1 MPNTSS
7 RTLKVRLD
15 FLRVNR
21 LIIRTTE
28 TTDRYRLCFKISIQ
42 TIVSF
47 GVNVKPLALSPL
59 SFFHWSNRMEEPTLL
74 IEKSRG
80 RFPGGVVYL
89 SHVVHIMGM
98 GFHSVPQRH
107 ELHLVFLLLQSRS
120 DWKSNSKRY
129 MWVHGPRSPPDRC
142 HLKLNFYRM
151 ISFIDHDRINYLIIT
166 YFRETSFSRF
176 KNFRKIKVPRK
187 LKTRNLVI
195 YIKTFI

>member
-120 DWKSNSKRY
+120 EWKSNSKRY
-129 MWVHGPRSPPDRC
+129 MWVHGPRNPPDRC

-151 ISFIDHDRINYLIIT
+151 ISFIDYDRKTILIDVTIIFFIDSYWYRLRT
-166 YFRETSFSRF
+166 IVIDYRF
-176 KNFRKIKVPRK
+176 ID
-187 LKTRNLVI
+187 
-195 YIKTFI
+195 

>member
-15 FLRVNR
+15 FLGVNR

-47 GVNVKPLALSPL
+47 CVNVKPLALSPL

-80 RFPGGVVYL
+80 RFPGGVWSTFQTSFISWAWV
-89 SHVVHIMGM
+89 SI
-98 GFHSVPQRH
+98 
-107 ELHLVFLLLQSRS
+107 QSRS
-120 DWKSNSKRY
+120 AMSCILYFFCCNLAQIGNQTQSGTCEYTGLEVLQIAAILSWTSTEWSLLSITIGNRY
-129 MWVHGPRSPPDRC
+129 
-142 HLKLNFYRM
+142 
-151 ISFIDHDRINYLIIT
+151 
-166 YFRETSFSRF
+166 
-176 KNFRKIKVPRK
+176 
-187 LKTRNLVI
+187 
-195 YIKTFI
+195 

>member
-98 GFHSVPQRH
+98 GKQ
-107 ELHLVFLLLQSRS
+107 
-120 DWKSNSKRY
+120 
-129 MWVHGPRSPPDRC
+129 
-142 HLKLNFYRM
+142 
-151 ISFIDHDRINYLIIT
+151 
-166 YFRETSFSRF
+166 
-176 KNFRKIKVPRK
+176 
-187 LKTRNLVI
+187 
-195 YIKTFI
+195 

>member
-42 TIVSF
+42 MIVSF

-74 IEKSRG
+74 IEKSGG
-80 RFPGGVVYL
+80 RFPGRGGGGGLPFTHYSYHGHGFPFSPAASSAASCISFVAISLRLEIKLKAV
-89 SHVVHIMGM
+89 HV
-98 GFHSVPQRH
+98 STRD
-107 ELHLVFLLLQSRS
+107 LKSSRS
-120 DWKSNSKRY
+120 LPS
-129 MWVHGPRSPPDRC
+129 
-142 HLKLNFYRM
+142 
-151 ISFIDHDRINYLIIT
+151 
-166 YFRETSFSRF
+166 
-176 KNFRKIKVPRK
+176 
-187 LKTRNLVI
+187 
-195 YIKTFI
+195 

>member
-42 TIVSF
+42 MIVSF

-74 IEKSRG
+74 IEKSGG
-80 RFPGGVVYL
+80 RFPGRG
-89 SHVVHIMGM
+89 G
-98 GFHSVPQRH
+98 GGATFHTLFISWAWVSI
-107 ELHLVFLLLQSRS
+107 QSRG
-120 DWKSNSKRY
+120 
-129 MWVHGPRSPPDRC
+129 V
-142 HLKLNFYRM
+142 
-151 ISFIDHDRINYLIIT
+151 ISCIL
-166 YFRETSFSRF
+166 YFFCCNLAQIGNQTQSGTCKYTGLEVLQIAAILSWTSTEWSLLSISIG
-176 KNFRKIKVPRK
+176 NW
-187 LKTRNLVI
+187 
-195 YIKTFI
+195 Y